1 MKLMHL
7 SDLHLGKRLHEC
19 PLLEDQ
25 AYILA
30 QILRIAEAERP
41 DAVLIAGDV
50 YDKPVPP
57 AEAVR
62 LCDGFLT
69 DLAALGCTVL
79 LTSGNHDSAERVGF
93 GAQLLQKSG
102 VYVSP
107 PYDAGVRP
115 VTLRD
120 EAGEVDFWLLP
131 FLKPA
136 LVRHAW
142 AGGETAGAGESTE
155 SAAPRAGA
163 EPAGSA
169 KMPPAREP
177 AACAEEAAARGEPAG
192 PAAPSAGAEAAQG
205 ATTTPAEESAAEKP
219 PAPTVGQSAAAAP
232 DLSSYDA
239 AVRYAVARLP
249 LRPGVRCVL
258 VAHQFVTGAA
268 RCDSE
273 EVTVGGVDNV
283 DAAAFDAF
291 NYVAL
296 GHIHSA
302 QSVGRPAVRYCG
314 TPLKYSFSEAG
325 QQKSVTLV
333 TLGADGVP
341 VITTRPL
348 VPKREVREVRGGYL
362 ELTDP
367 AVYRGTAEEDYLHI
381 TLTHQEEIPEAMGRL
396 RSVYPNLL
404 RLDYDNRRTREKRQ
418 VDGAARPEQKTPLEL
433 FKELYELQNNQPMTD
448 LQADFCE
455 TLIRQVW
462 EEVPP
467 CGR

>member
-120 EAGEVDFWLLP
+120 EAGEVDFWMLP

-142 AGGETAGAGESTE
+142 AGGETAGAGESV
-155 SAAPRAGA
+155 A
-163 EPAGSA
+163 
-169 KMPPAREP
+169 
-177 AACAEEAAARGEPAG
+177 
-192 PAAPSAGAEAAQG
+192 PAAPCAGAEAAQG
-205 ATTTPAEESAAEKP
+205 AKMAPEGESAAWAE
-219 PAPTVGQSAAAAP
+219 QAAARGEPAAP

-239 AVRYAVARLP
+239 AVRYAVAKLP

-348 VPKREVREVRGGYL
+348 VPKREVREVRGSYL

-367 AVYRGTAEEDYLHI
+367 AVYRGTAVEDYLHI
-381 TLTHQEEIPEAMGRL
+381 TLTDEEEIPEAMGRL

-433 FKELYELQNNQPMTD
+433 FKELYELQNNQPMTAQ
-448 LQADFCE
+448 QADFCE

>member
-1 MKLMHL
+1 
-7 SDLHLGKRLHEC
+7 
-19 PLLEDQ
+19 
-25 AYILA
+25 
-30 QILRIAEAERP
+30 
-41 DAVLIAGDV
+41 
-50 YDKPVPP
+50 
-57 AEAVR
+57 
-62 LCDGFLT
+62 
-69 DLAALGCTVL
+69 
-79 LTSGNHDSAERVGF
+79 
-93 GAQLLQKSG
+93 
-102 VYVSP
+102 
-107 PYDAGVRP
+107 
-115 VTLRD
+115 
-120 EAGEVDFWLLP
+120 
-131 FLKPA
+131 
-136 LVRHAW
+136 
-142 AGGETAGAGESTE
+142 
-155 SAAPRAGA
+155 
-163 EPAGSA
+163 
-169 KMPPAREP
+169 MPPAREP
-177 AACAEEAAARGEPAG
+177 AACAKEAAARDELAG
-192 PAAPSAGAEAAQG
+192 PTALSAGAEAAQG
-205 ATTTPAEESAAEKP
+205 AKTTPAEESAAEKP
-219 PAPTVGQSAAAAP
+219 PAPTAGQSAAAAP

-367 AVYRGTAEEDYLHI
+367 AVYRGTAVEDYLHI
-381 TLTHQEEIPEAMGRL
+381 TLTDEEEIPEAMGRL

>member
-1 MKLMHL
+1 MKLIHL

-25 AYILA
+25 AYILT

-142 AGGETAGAGESTE
+142 AGGETAGAGES
-155 SAAPRAGA
+155 AA
-163 EPAGSA
+163 
-169 KMPPAREP
+169 
-177 AACAEEAAARGEPAG
+177 
-192 PAAPSAGAEAAQG
+192 PAAPCAGAEAAQG
-205 ATTTPAEESAAEKP
+205 AKMAPEGESAAWAEQAAARGE
-219 PAPTVGQSAAAAP
+219 PAAPAAP

-239 AVRYAVARLP
+239 AVRYAVAKLP

-348 VPKREVREVRGGYL
+348 VPKREVREVRGSYL

-367 AVYRGTAEEDYLHI
+367 AVYRGTAVEDYLHI
-381 TLTHQEEIPEAMGRL
+381 TLTDEEEIPEAMGRL

-433 FKELYELQNNQPMTD
+433 FKELYELQNNQPMTAQ
-448 LQADFCE
+448 QADFCE